1 MKVEILKRQKI
12 EGEVGTIV
20 EVAPDRALF
29 LLQNGGAEPVKEDG
43 EQPKA
48 PAKKKKGK

>member
-1 MKVEILKRQKI
+1 MKIRILKRQKV
-12 EGEVGTIV
+12 EGEVGTIC

-29 LLQNGGAEPVKEDG
+29 LLQCDAAEPVAEVG
-43 EQPKA
+43 EQTKA